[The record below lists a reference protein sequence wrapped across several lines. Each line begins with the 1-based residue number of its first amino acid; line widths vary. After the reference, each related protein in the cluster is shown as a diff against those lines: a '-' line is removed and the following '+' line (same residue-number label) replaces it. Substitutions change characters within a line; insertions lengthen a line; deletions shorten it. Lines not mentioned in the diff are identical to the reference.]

1 MKLKD
6 IIFGS
11 FSISLSAILHFPFM
25 LMAFTLA
32 VLSDSINDITTF
44 NSLVWLFF
52 WMHLTIVVVPTI

>member
-11 FSISLSAILHFPFM
+11 FSISLSTFIHFPFM

-52 WMHLTIVVVPTI
+52 WMHLTIVVVQSI